1 MKINDVEFN
10 VELRDVLDELQTQLH
25 ANGIP
30 LINKIKDVGS
40 DIMITCPYHKD
51 GQERRPSAG
60 LRKSDGTFHCL
71 ACGEIHSLPE
81 VISYCFGKNDIVGAW
96 GWTWLLKNFATIEVK
111 ERKDV
116 DLDYYRNISRIKDI
130 RKISEKAVRTVDG
143 TVDGRYVSEEEL
155 DKYRYIHPYMYE
167 RKLTDKIIELFDI
180 GYDSETD
187 CLTFPVRDEDGNTLF
202 VARRSVKTKFFN
214 YPADVEKPLYGI
226 YEYESV
232 RTQALRNL
240 LMMQATPAMLNT
252 LDEVIVCESMLDA
265 LTAWV
270 YGKPAVAL
278 NGLGSE
284 LQFKQLRELS
294 ARKLILA
301 TDNDV
306 AGMKARKRIR
316 ANVKNKLITEYIFPE
331 NRKDL
336 NELTKEEFDNLQ
348 EVF

>member
-1 MKINDVEFN
+1 MRINDVEFS

-30 LINKIKDVGS
+30 LINKIKDAGA

-81 VISYCFGKNDIVGAW
+81 VISHCFGKNDIVGAW
-96 GWTWLLKNFATIEVK
+96 GWTWLLKNFATTEVK
-111 ERKDV
+111 ERKDIELNIV
-116 DLDYYRNISRIKDI
+116 RNNRNDYVRIKND
-130 RKISEKAVRTVDG
+130 
-143 TVDGRYVSEEEL
+143 YVTEEEL
-155 DKYRYIHPYMYE
+155 DKYRYVHPYMYE
-167 RKLTDKIIELFDI
+167 RKLTDKVIELFDV

-214 YPADVEKPLYGI
+214 YPANVEKPLYGI
-226 YEYESV
+226 YEYETVRAQSV
-232 RTQALRNL
+232 RNL
-240 LMMQATPAMLNT
+240 LMMQATPVMLDV
-252 LDEVIVCESMLDA
+252 LDELIVCESMLDA

-284 LQFKQLRELS
+284 LQFKQLRVLS

-301 TDNDV
+301 TDNDA

-316 ANVKNKLITEYIFPE
+316 DNVKNKLITEYIFPE

-336 NELTKEEFDNLQ
+336 NELTKEEFDDLQ

>member
-1 MKINDVEFN
+1 MKINDVEFS
-10 VELRDVLDELQTQLH
+10 VELRDVLDELQAQLH
-25 ANGIP
+25 VNGIP
-30 LINKIKDVGS
+30 LINKIKDAGS

-60 LRKSDGTFHCL
+60 IRKSDGTFHCL

-81 VISYCFGKNDIVGAW
+81 VISYCFGKNDIVGTW
-96 GWTWLLKNFATIEVK
+96 GWTWLLKNFATVEVQ

-116 DLDYYRNISRIKDI
+116 RLDFRRGGAFDSNR
-130 RKISEKAVRTVDG
+130 VDKSFV
-143 TVDGRYVSEEEL
+143 TEEEL
-155 DKYRYIHPYMYE
+155 DKYRYVHPYMYE

-214 YPADVEKPLYGI
+214 YPASVEKPLYGI
-226 YEYESV
+226 YEYEMV
-232 RTQALRNL
+232 RTQVLRNL

-301 TDNDV
+301 TDNDA
-306 AGMKARKRIR
+306 AGLKARNRIR
-316 ANVKNKLITEYIFPE
+316 ANVKNKIITEYVFPE

-336 NELTKEEFDNLQ
+336 NELTREEFDNLV

>member
-1 MKINDVEFN
+1 MKINDVEFS
-10 VELRDVLDELQTQLH
+10 VELRDVLDELQAQLH
-25 ANGIP
+25 VNGIP
-30 LINKIKDVGS
+30 LINKIKDAGS

-60 LRKSDGTFHCL
+60 IRKSDGTFHCL

-81 VISYCFGKNDIVGAW
+81 VISYCFGKNDIVGTW
-96 GWTWLLKNFATIEVK
+96 GWTWLLKNFATVEVR

-116 DLDYYRNISRIKDI
+116 RLDFGRGGAFDSDG
-130 RKISEKAVRTVDG
+130 VDKSFV
-143 TVDGRYVSEEEL
+143 TDVEL
-155 DKYRYIHPYMYE
+155 DKYRYVHPYMYE

-187 CLTFPVRDEDGNTLF
+187 CLTFPVRNEDGNTLF

-214 YPADVEKPLYGI
+214 YPANAEKPLYGI
-226 YEYESV
+226 YEYEAV

-301 TDNDV
+301 TDNDA
-306 AGMKARKRIR
+306 AGLKARKRIR
-316 ANVKNKLITEYIFPE
+316 NNVKNKIITEYIFPK

-336 NELTKEEFDNLQ
+336 NELTKEEFDNLV

>member
-1 MKINDVEFN
+1 MKINDVEFT
-10 VELRDVLDELQTQLH
+10 VELRDVLDELQTELH

-30 LINKIKDVGS
+30 LINKIKDANT

-60 LRKSDGTFHCL
+60 IRKSDGTFHCL
-71 ACGEIHSLPE
+71 ACGEVHTLPE
-81 VISYCFGKNDIVGAW
+81 IISYCFGKDDIVGAW
-96 GWTWLLKNFATIEVK
+96 GWTWLLKNFATAKVE

-116 DLDYYRNISRIKDI
+116 WLDWSRSSQLNSSKDI
-130 RKISEKAVRTVDG
+130 N
-143 TVDGRYVSEEEL
+143 YVTEEEL
-155 DKYRYIHPYMYE
+155 DKYRYTHPYMYK
-167 RKLTDKIIELFDI
+167 RKLTDEIIELFDV

-187 CLTFPVRDEDGNTLF
+187 CLTFPVRDKDGNTLF
-202 VARRSVKTKFFN
+202 VARRSVKMKYFT
-214 YPADVEKPLYGI
+214 YPANVEKPLYGLC
-226 YEYESV
+226 EYEVV
-232 RTQALRNL
+232 RAQAVRNL
-240 LMMQATPAMLNT
+240 LTMQTT
-252 LDEVIVCESMLDA
+252 LITLCTIDEVIVCESMLDA

-301 TDNDV
+301 TDNDN

-316 ANVKNKLITEYIFPE
+316 SNVTNKLITEYIFP
-331 NRKDL
+331 NDRKDL
-336 NELTKEEFDNLQ
+336 NELTQEEFNNLQ
-348 EVF
+348 EIF

>member
-10 VELRDVLDELQTQLH
+10 VELRNVLEELQTQLH

-81 VISYCFGKNDIVGAW
+81 VISYCFGKNDIVGTW
-96 GWTWLLKNFATIEVK
+96 GWTWLLKNFATTEVT
-111 ERKDV
+111 ERKDIELNIV
-116 DLDYYRNISRIKDI
+116 RNNKNDYVRIKND
-130 RKISEKAVRTVDG
+130 
-143 TVDGRYVSEEEL
+143 YVTEEEL

-167 RKLTDKIIELFDI
+167 RKLTDKVIELFDV

-187 CLTFPVRDEDGNTLF
+187 CLTFPVRDENGNTLF

-226 YEYESV
+226 YEYETVRAQSV
-232 RTQALRNL
+232 RNL
-240 LMMQATPAMLNT
+240 LMMQATPVMLDV
-252 LDEVIVCESMLDA
+252 LDELIVCESMLDA

-278 NGLGSE
+278 NGLGNE
-284 LQFKQLRELS
+284 LQFKQLREVS

-301 TDNDV
+301 TDNDA

-316 ANVKNKLITEYIFPE
+316 DNVKNKLITEYIFPE

-336 NELTKEEFDNLQ
+336 NELTKEEFKHL
-348 EVF
+348 EEIF

>member
-30 LINKIKDVGS
+30 LINKIKDAGS

-60 LRKSDGTFHCL
+60 LRKNDGTFHCL

-81 VISYCFGKNDIVGAW
+81 VISYCFGKNDIVGTW
-96 GWTWLLKNFATIEVK
+96 GWTWLLKNFATVEVK

-116 DLDYYRNISRIKDI
+116 RLDFRRSGTSDSNG
-130 RKISEKAVRTVDG
+130 VDKSFV
-143 TVDGRYVSEEEL
+143 TEEEL
-155 DKYRYIHPYMYE
+155 DKYRYVHPYMYE

-180 GYDSETD
+180 GYDGETD

-214 YPADVEKPLYGI
+214 YPANAEKPLYGI
-226 YEYESV
+226 YEYEVV
-232 RTQALRNL
+232 RAQALRNL
-240 LMMQATPAMLNT
+240 LMMQATPTMLNT

-301 TDNDV
+301 TDNDA
-306 AGMKARKRIR
+306 AGLKARKRIR
-316 ANVKNKLITEYIFPE
+316 SNVKNKIITEYIFPE